1 MKNGRFFN
9 KDTLT
14 KTLRNKDFRFFT
26 ITILIIVI
34 MVIWGSSR
42 PLWQTPDRN
51 PNDAH
56 FLSGRVREVLEDN
69 TGVNEAGARVGT
81 QSLRI
86 ELLQGEHRGE
96 IITVQNRLFP
106 IEHGVHAQRG
116 DRVLVFFEAGAIN
129 PLEGYFSHLQSY
141 DRTIGIYIVIVGFVA
156 LLFAVFGKSGLRAAF
171 GLVFTIVMLLFLLL
185 PLIAQ
190 GVPPGILT
198 VFSSVVIVIVSI
210 IAIMDFGKKTV
221 ASILGSCFG
230 ILCYVVFYFLITFV
244 LRLDGFNISQVD
256 TLIIA
261 GVGIGI
267 SELLFSSILITSLG
281 GIMDVAVSLSSSM
294 FELSESIKKPTFK
307 GLFQSGMKV
316 SRDIIGSSA
325 NTLILAFV
333 GSFLISLLLFA
344 ITNTNY
350 QVLVNRVDIG
360 IEILRAFAASAA
372 MIVCAPATALI
383 SASKFSKGSNGR

>member
-1 MKNGRFFN
+1 
-9 KDTLT
+9 
-14 KTLRNKDFRFFT
+14 
-26 ITILIIVI
+26 